1 MNTISFEPDGWADY
15 LFWQQ
20 EDKKT
25 IKLINK
31 LLQDVSRNGNMGIGK
46 PEALKGEFA
55 GYWSRRI
62 DDKNRLVYRIKDGR
76 IEVVA
81 CRGHYGDK

>member
-15 LFWQQ
+15 LYWQQ

-25 IKLINK
+25 LKMINK
-31 LLQDVSRNGNMGIGK
+31 LLQDVARNGNAGMGK
-46 PEALKGEFA
+46 PEALKGELS

-62 DDKNRLVYRIKDGR
+62 DDKNRLVYRLIEGR

>member
-1 MNTISFEPDGWADY
+1 MF
-15 LFWQQ
+15 
-20 EDKKT
+20 
-25 IKLINK
+25 
-31 LLQDVSRNGNMGIGK
+31 RNGNMGIGK